1 MFNKDKF
8 NAYFDGKLGELAGA
22 EKITKAVLLDLSR
35 QVLSAHHETEDIGY
49 INRLLVVL
57 TPMNRKVA
65 NLYFSEF
72 SGFNF
77 SAKSEEFGKK
87 DKKNYESAKERAIT
101 FLDDPL
107 NNIWTW
113 AARNVEVEA
122 KEFDEERL
130 KKNMEAILKKAD
142 KADIPQATVLK
153 ALLAGG
159 LSIDTLMQ
167 VMDELTAQAEAK

>member
-35 QVLSAHHETEDIGY
+35 QVLAAHHETQDVGY

-87 DKKNYESAKERAIT
+87 DKKNYE
-101 FLDDPL
+101 
-107 NNIWTW
+107 
-113 AARNVEVEA
+113 AARSFA
-122 KEFDEERL
+122 
-130 KKNMEAILKKAD
+130 A
-142 KADIPQATVLK
+142 
-153 ALLAGG
+153 
-159 LSIDTLMQ
+159 S
-167 VMDELTAQAEAK
+167 